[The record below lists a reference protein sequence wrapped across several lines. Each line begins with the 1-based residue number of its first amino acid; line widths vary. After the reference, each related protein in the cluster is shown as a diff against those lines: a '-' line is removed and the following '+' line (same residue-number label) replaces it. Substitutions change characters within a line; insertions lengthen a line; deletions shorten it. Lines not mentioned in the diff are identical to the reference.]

1 MGRIFKQMWYY
12 VGKRKVMD
20 TEAAAALTTLGKTVS
35 DPKKYLAEFNR
46 KPRFELKVDN
56 LFEIPLPLDNKHPE
70 FKETPLYI
78 YKDSNVLVQGI
89 PQAQVLLKT
98 LAFDKLPDSIMEMFA
113 NQKLPTDIE
122 RSMHQSVL
130 VSHLLDAEQK
140 KTAKIVNPLRPMRP
154 YPRNYGIT
162 EQRKNL
168 LLSHRLMT
176 HCERFQGQIK
186 AADRKI
192 VNDAF
197 FIVPFERNQKNVQ
210 FEITAETLMTSR
222 KPINSFKA
230 QSGGQ
235 GELPDI
241 FPVAE
246 TASIPRAHFYNQ
258 QSVYPLKATNQFSH
272 PHTVL
277 LHYSKL
283 DVKHLFETPVTEVQF
298 ESRAMLKGFAVAASR
313 AQSLYGAKYDQ
324 VLEKPITVQVVQI
337 DGKRIQFGIF
347 QLNTLALDS
356 SEGVKNYWFSNP
368 SMELY
373 NECLYRDG
381 RPALTSYNFDVFRLM
396 NVFYSS

>member
-1 MGRIFKQMWYY
+1 M
-12 VGKRKVMD
+12 
-20 TEAAAALTTLGKTVS
+20 E
-35 DPKKYLAEFNR
+35 YLKNLDR
-46 KPRFELKVDN
+46 KPRLELNFEDI
-56 LFEIPLPLDNKHPE
+56 FEKPLPLDERHPE
-70 FKETPLYI
+70 YKEIPLYL
-78 YKDSNVLVQGI
+78 YNDSNVLVQGI

-98 LAFDKLPDSIMEMFA
+98 LVFDKLPDTIMETFT

-130 VSHLLDAEQK
+130 VSHLLDAEQQ

-154 YPRNYGIT
+154 YPRNWGIT

-168 LLSHRLMT
+168 LLSLRLMT

-197 FIVPFERNQKNVQ
+197 FVVPFEKNQKNVQ
-210 FEITAETLMTSR
+210 LQVTAETLMTSR
-222 KPINSFKA
+222 KPINPFKV
-230 QSGGQ
+230 QPGSQ
-235 GELPDI
+235 NELPDI
-241 FPVAE
+241 FPVSE
-246 TASIPRAHFYNQ
+246 TASIPQVHFYNQ

-277 LHYSKL
+277 LHYSNL
-283 DVKHLFETPVTEVQF
+283 NVKHLFETPVTQDQF

-313 AQSLYGAKYDQ
+313 AQSLYGAEYDQ
-324 VLEKPITVQVVQI
+324 VLEKPIVVQVVQI

-347 QLNTLALDS
+347 QLNTLALDN
-356 SEGVKNYWFSNP
+356 SEGVKNYWFINP
-368 SMELY
+368 PMELY
-373 NECLYRDG
+373 NECCYREG